1 MSEPERLEWNDERG
15 RRMESEDEP
24 HPVELLA
31 KLMRGESGASAS
43 APGARF
49 PNPMPATD
57 SSFTTPHAV
66 PPQPI
71 PVETRR
77 PEGIPAA
84 ARALAAQPNQS
95 EADPSSMQRSLQ
107 ALRTSLPLL
116 QRILPLLEGNVL
128 GTLAGIVSPAPYQ
141 QPAPAPP
148 ASRATEPA
156 PFDSSLAEMKAQH
169 LEFRSQLQTQ
179 DATLKKLSEDV
190 DRLHEA
196 TERQTLEQE
205 ELIDELK
212 NAGKRMNIVA
222 FLAFALLAASIALN
236 VVLYMQI
243 HRLLP

>member
-1 MSEPERLEWNDERG
+1 MSEPERLEWKDERG

-31 KLMRGESGASAS
+31 KLMRGESGRGESGASARFAGS
-43 APGARF
+43 PPSSDSGFVAPH
-49 PNPMPATD
+49 P
-57 SSFTTPHAV
+57 V
-66 PPQPI
+66 PPHPV

-77 PEGIPAA
+77 PESIPVA

-95 EADPSSMQRSLQ
+95 ETEASSMQRSLQ

-128 GTLAGIVSPAPYQ
+128 GTLAGIVAPAPYQ
-141 QPAPAPP
+141 QPAPAQAPP
-148 ASRATEPA
+148 RAAEYSLSE
-156 PFDSSLAEMKAQH
+156 SSLAEMKAQH
-169 LEFRSQLQTQ
+169 LEFRAQLQAQ
-179 DATLKKLSEDV
+179 DATLKKVSEDV
-190 DRLHEA
+190 ERLHEA

-212 NAGKRMNIVA
+212 AAGKRMNIVA

-236 VVLYMQI
+236 VVLYLQI